1 MYSYSTQE
9 GDKYPDIILCN
20 SVQHDKAKL
29 AQSDNWAFLPDL
41 DQDVFD
47 NLGQRIFLELTKI
60 LIIELSYSDVINQ
73 KDYKMMVKINYNFV
87 VNQNSFT

>member
-47 NLGQRIFLELTKI
+47 NLGQRIFL
-60 LIIELSYSDVINQ
+60 IELSYSDVINQ
-73 KDYKMMVKINYNFV
+73 KGYKMLVKINYNFV